1 MDAAHTLANEILGFG
16 RQDSL
21 GNGLPPHR
29 RARRGPLA
37 SAAVRHRGAG
47 GLGRSGADDESAIR
61 SWRGGAR
68 DGKVYA
74 VGGASIDAPLNSVE
88 RYVPAANAW
97 EAVAPMASVRAD
109 PACVSI

>member
-1 MDAAHTLANEILGFG
+1 MTNVWEEVAPMT
-16 RQDSL
+16 
-21 GNGLPPHR
+21 
-29 RARRGPLA
+29 RARYFHGV
-37 SAAVRHRGAG
+37 AV
-47 GLGRSGADDESAIR
+47 L
-61 SWRGGAR
+61 
-68 DGKVYA
+68 DGKLYA